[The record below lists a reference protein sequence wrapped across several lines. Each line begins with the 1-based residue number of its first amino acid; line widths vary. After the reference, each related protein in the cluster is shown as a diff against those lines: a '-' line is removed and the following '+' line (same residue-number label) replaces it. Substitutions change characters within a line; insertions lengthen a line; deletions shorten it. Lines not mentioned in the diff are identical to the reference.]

1 MLRIKV
7 KPPYTRL
14 FRMSGSKPEKIK
26 KPYGRAAELGP
37 YLSHRTFASH
47 PLVTVSRILL
57 PRVFSSLR
65 FSDAI
70 LYIILFSFVSLS
82 DDKPN
87 WRDFPFSNGKNEE
100 SNIILSLN

>member
-1 MLRIKV
+1 M
-7 KPPYTRL
+7 
-14 FRMSGSKPEKIK
+14 
-26 KPYGRAAELGP
+26 
-37 YLSHRTFASH
+37 
-47 PLVTVSRILL
+47 TVSRILL

-70 LYIILFSFVSLS
+70 LYVILFSFVSLS

-100 SNIILSLN
+100 SNIIYTRSKLNTFGKSFSLICLLLFDLKLETYRKSSIMKRHES